1 MSLET
6 ITLSRSEDEY
16 SIKRRL
22 STELPATKPF
32 QMRPRPVKPVVP
44 EATDQHAG
52 ISLPGS
58 EEVSQSKTKKKKQ
71 LQVNMGNSR
80 YNLDSLIAW
89 CSSLRMLIRAT
100 AYFLRMVGRRFLKK
114 G

>member
-1 MSLET
+1 MEADIL
-6 ITLSRSEDEY
+6 
-16 SIKRRL
+16 KK
-22 STELPATKPF
+22 ELTPVGQQVKPF
-32 QMRPRPVKPVVP
+32 KMHPRPVKPVVP

-71 LQVNMGNSR
+71 LQVNMGNSL

-89 CSSLRMLIRAT
+89 CSSLRMLIRAN

-114 G
+114 GKDDSSDQCI